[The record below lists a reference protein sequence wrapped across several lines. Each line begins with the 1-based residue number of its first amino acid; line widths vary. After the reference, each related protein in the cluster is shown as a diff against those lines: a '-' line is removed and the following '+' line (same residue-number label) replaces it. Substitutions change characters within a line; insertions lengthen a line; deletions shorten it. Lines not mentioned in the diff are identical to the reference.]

1 MSSLFVIEHALSDL
15 FETRQELI
23 DQVAFTDED
32 IQQKQAALDAVDAAI
47 VETVTAEVRKV
58 DNISRFLLEL
68 RARRKAL
75 EVECGRLQSIAD
87 ACERTEDRIKEM
99 VLQIMRDT
107 DTKKLEGKIG
117 TLRRQ
122 NNGGVLAVEVA
133 QETLVPEGLKR
144 YTLTMRGDL
153 YHWLWS
159 VITEWEKERPAHP
172 LAHRVFDE
180 AKSEPDIF
188 AIRAE
193 LERGE
198 GVPGCVLKERG
209 EHLRWS

>member
-1 MSSLFVIEHALSDL
+1 MPSLFVIEHALGDL

-23 DQVAFTDED
+23 DQVAFTDEQ
-32 IQQKQAALDAVDAAI
+32 IQNKQAALDAVDGAI
-47 VETVTAEVRKV
+47 VEYVTKEVRKV
-58 DNISRFLLEL
+58 DNIARLLVEWK
-68 RARRKAL
+68 ARRSAI
-75 EVECGRLQSIAD
+75 EVERGRLQSFAD
-87 ACERTEDRIKEM
+87 QIERNEARLKET
-99 VLQIMRDT
+99 VLQVMRDC
-107 DTKKLEGKIG
+107 DVKKLEGNFGMLK
-117 TLRRQ
+117 RQ
-122 NNGGVLAVEVA
+122 ANGGVQAVEVA
-133 QETLVPEGLKR
+133 QENLVPEGLKR

-159 VITEWEKERPAHP
+159 VVTEWEKERPAHP

-180 AKSEPDIF
+180 AKSEPDIS

-209 EHLRWS
+209 EHLRCS